1 MTTIAAASTSDSA
14 YPRNDIR
21 SMFNTGSA
29 TPTPI
34 VAVAP
39 IKTNGKEKEKETKPT
54 PQQSLLG
61 KKLKRSKRKQ
71 RLTIY
76 VTHTVKL

>member
-39 IKTNGKEKEKETKPT
+39 IKTNGKEKEKEV
-54 PQQSLLG
+54 
-61 KKLKRSKRKQ
+61 
-71 RLTIY
+71 IY
-76 VTHTVKL
+76 LRYDDTNMKYIYLCTHCDQVWKTA